1 MGGSFR
7 KVGAFSFA
15 LRIGGK
21 IGRLI
26 RTDKRFVWGRYE
38 IKARSRAANRIDV
51 RSAYTEP
58 NYVLPDQMHY
68 GPVHGFLPAGAQLA
82 VLEGDPTASSGDF
95 AVRLVQ
101 SFVTSLAV
109 GEHARQLKISC

>member
-15 LRIGGK
+15 LRIGGNWK
-21 IGRLI
+21 TD

-38 IKARSRAANRIDV
+38 IKARSRSANPIDV

-68 GPVHGFLPAGAQLA
+68 GPVPGFLPAGAQLA

>member
-15 LRIGGK
+15 LRIGGNWK
-21 IGRLI
+21 TDRI
-26 RTDKRFVWGRYE
+26 DKRFVWGRYK
-38 IKARSRAANRIDV
+38 IKARSRFANRFDV

-68 GPVHGFLPAGAQLA
+68 GPVPGFLPAGAQLA
-82 VLEGDPTASSGDF
+82 V
-95 AVRLVQ
+95 R
-101 SFVTSLAV
+101 
-109 GEHARQLKISC
+109 